1 MRLNSPLETLL
12 HTKLQTVQTGG
23 ELVSEHVTQFAG
35 EDDDIVD
42 VLFRAI
48 GIAVRT
54 AAISET
60 EDGEE
65 DLERTLLIELIGDD
79 GRYLEAISDT
89 MP

>member
-42 VLFRAI
+42 ILFGTVR
-48 GIAVRT
+48 IAVRT
-54 AAISET
+54 TTIPET

-65 DLERTLLIELIGDD
+65 DLERTLLIELIRDN
-79 GRYLEAISDT
+79 RT
-89 MP
+89 V